1 MHLGQGKNCKY
12 VLKTPG
18 LNTEV
23 SEFNTEKSLDIYIET
38 LINNDITINGE
49 GAIFSV
55 DHLSHTRSLLDE
67 VKRDVESVAKKRTK
81 PVSKQVFHNDGE
93 VEFEKEKT
101 EYDLEVE
108 IVDSIEEAVRDSD
121 IVNLATSGDANPKIE
136 KEWIKQL
143 REKHTVSIDQ
153 KVLESIK

>member
-49 GAIFSV
+49 GGFYVMTSRLEKIVS
-55 DHLSHTRSLLDE
+55 D
-67 VKRDVESVAKKRTK
+67 AKKCIALQKIDPQTK
-81 PVSKQVFHNDGE
+81 S
-93 VEFEKEKT
+93 
-101 EYDLEVE
+101 
-108 IVDSIEEAVRDSD
+108 
-121 IVNLATSGDANPKIE
+121 
-136 KEWIKQL
+136 
-143 REKHTVSIDQ
+143 
-153 KVLESIK
+153 